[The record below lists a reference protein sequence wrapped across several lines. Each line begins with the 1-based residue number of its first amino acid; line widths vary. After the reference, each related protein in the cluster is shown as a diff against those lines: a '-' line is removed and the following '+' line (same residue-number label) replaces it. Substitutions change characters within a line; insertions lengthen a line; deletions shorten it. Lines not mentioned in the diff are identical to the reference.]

1 VDDVPRGRRLTERC
15 NVATEA
21 DQCRGSCGL
30 IERAEGGRC
39 DETCTL
45 GAYPSCGVVPDPPT
59 VGCAIPVNEKAS
71 FGDLGYCA
79 LLCDCTE
86 DCPDQ
91 MVCVVAELAYLQR
104 PGFCKSPEDGDSIR
118 SNTNE

>member
-1 VDDVPRGRRLTERC
+1 
-15 NVATEA
+15 
-21 DQCRGSCGL
+21 
-30 IERAEGGRC
+30 
-39 DETCTL
+39 
-45 GAYPSCGVVPDPPT
+45 
-59 VGCAIPVNEKAS
+59 VGCAIPVNEHAS

-104 PGFCKSPEDGDSIR
+104 PGFCKSPEDGDRIR
-118 SNTNE
+118 SSCGAGGGGGADAGGGTAATGVGGSIAVTASTSSGTDGRGGAPSDGGAAGASEANGGTTGR